1 MDSTVGVEEVE
12 ALQREL
18 DDLRARTSSMW
29 QEIERRGA
37 DARRVLDEE
46 AHQSRLALEA
56 MERNMLMEEHAIRE
70 RAHAEA
76 DRILADAR
84 READAVRS
92 ALHDQWRKR

>member
-1 MDSTVGVEEVE
+1 MDSTVGVDDVE
-12 ALQREL
+12 ALRREL
-18 DDLRARTSSMW
+18 DDLRARTTSMW

-46 AHQSRLALEA
+46 ANQSRLELEA

-76 DRILADAR
+76 DRILTDAR
-84 READAVRS
+84 RQADTVRS
-92 ALHDQWRKR
+92 ALHDPWRKR